1 MSEKNKL
8 FFTKIGIPYSL
19 RWGYLG
25 MILFMIGDGL
35 EQGWL
40 SPYLVERGLSVTQ
53 SAQLFAAYGLAVG
66 IAAWVSGVLAQ
77 IWGIRRVMWAGFIM
91 FTISSIP
98 FIALGVSNL
107 NYPVMLVTY
116 VLRGVGYPLFA
127 YSFIVWITYR
137 AEQKILARAVGWFWF
152 VFTCGLNVAGPF
164 YSSIAIPMIG
174 HIYVL
179 YTGIFFVLIGAIIA
193 LVLTKDEV
201 KQNTKDQSSIKEL
214 LSGIFYMFERPRL
227 AVGAIVKI
235 IGTLGQYGFAIF
247 LPSYLIKYGYST
259 EEWLQIWS
267 SIFVVNILSNLLFG
281 FIGDRIGWRK
291 TIIWFGC
298 VGCALS
304 TIAIYIAPMI
314 IGHNLI
320 GMILI
325 SCLFGFFLAGYVPI
339 TALIPSMAPT
349 KDRGAAMS
357 VHNLGSGLSVFV
369 APFIVS
375 LFIEPLGT
383 SGVILIFA
391 ALYLF
396 SGYLTTFL
404 KTHEELEQN
413 KKKTAIQMNVLD
425 KTP

>member
-91 FTISSIP
+91 FAVSSIP
-98 FIALGVSNL
+98 FIALGVSDL

-152 VFTCGLNVAGPF
+152 VFTCGLNVAGLF

-235 IGTLGQYGFAIF
+235 IGTLSTVWICYIF
-247 LPSYLIKYGYST
+247 T
-259 EEWLQIWS
+259 
-267 SIFVVNILSNLLFG
+267 
-281 FIGDRIGWRK
+281 
-291 TIIWFGC
+291 
-298 VGCALS
+298 
-304 TIAIYIAPMI
+304 
-314 IGHNLI
+314 
-320 GMILI
+320 
-325 SCLFGFFLAGYVPI
+325 
-339 TALIPSMAPT
+339 
-349 KDRGAAMS
+349 
-357 VHNLGSGLSVFV
+357 
-369 APFIVS
+369 
-375 LFIEPLGT
+375 
-383 SGVILIFA
+383 
-391 ALYLF
+391 
-396 SGYLTTFL
+396 
-404 KTHEELEQN
+404 
-413 KKKTAIQMNVLD
+413 
-425 KTP
+425 

>member
-137 AEQKILARAVGWFWF
+137 AEQKILARVRRMVLVRIYMRIKCCRAILF
-152 VFTCGLNVAGPF
+152 L
-164 YSSIAIPMIG
+164 YSDT
-174 HIYVL
+174 Y
-179 YTGIFFVLIGAIIA
+179 Y
-193 LVLTKDEV
+193 
-201 KQNTKDQSSIKEL
+201 
-214 LSGIFYMFERPRL
+214 R
-227 AVGAIVKI
+227 
-235 IGTLGQYGFAIF
+235 
-247 LPSYLIKYGYST
+247 SYLCIIHRY
-259 EEWLQIWS
+259 
-267 SIFVVNILSNLLFG
+267 LLCF
-281 FIGDRIGWRK
+281 DRSHYR
-291 TIIWFGC
+291 T
-298 VGCALS
+298 CA
-304 TIAIYIAPMI
+304 
-314 IGHNLI
+314 
-320 GMILI
+320 
-325 SCLFGFFLAGYVPI
+325 
-339 TALIPSMAPT
+339 
-349 KDRGAAMS
+349 
-357 VHNLGSGLSVFV
+357 
-369 APFIVS
+369 
-375 LFIEPLGT
+375 
-383 SGVILIFA
+383 
-391 ALYLF
+391 
-396 SGYLTTFL
+396 
-404 KTHEELEQN
+404 N
-413 KKKTAIQMNVLD
+413 KR
-425 KTP
+425 